1 MYFSNITSL
10 GELKRQYRKLA
21 LANHPDRGGSEEA
34 MKAINAEFEKLYAV
48 WEHRPERSNDP
59 NGYDDDFAAA
69 SAKEYTSYVYN
80 EYKWAGS
87 NWKLHHEYSNKKI
100 CQYVRTWLKERYPSY
115 EWRVNKNGY
124 NSVNVRL
131 MKADFYP
138 LVDRTRGYCEVSKYR
153 CFDDS
158 DLTERGR
165 DVFQNVIE
173 FVESWNFD
181 DSDAMTD
188 YFHVNF
194 YATFSVGDY
203 GKSFVF
209 EPLSLK
215 GKDKV
220 FVRHAGPVERAVKA
234 AMGQGNRFDYN
245 KVYNRGTNEYEP
257 ETDKPKVLV
266 RDDENGWP
274 LWYSQPSLVKSR
286 IAKLAEVG
294 ITARSCK
301 RGIELVCYSDE
312 LLAKLAAEKAAEDER
327 ERRFYAGESRQS
339 TILAEKAERP
349 ANGIQIIDYSERAF
363 AVVGDTRD
371 LADIFKEMG
380 GRFNPKLKCG
390 AGWIFSKRHLDKL
403 QKFANC

>member
-1 MYFSNITSL
+1 MYFQNITSL

-21 LANHPDRGGSEEA
+21 MANHPDRGGSEDA
-34 MKAINAEFEKLYAV
+34 MKAINAEFEKLFAV
-48 WEHRPERSNDP
+48 WETRTTAANDCS
-59 NGYDDDFAAA
+59 GYADDFA
-69 SAKEYTSYVYN
+69 SATAQEYTSYVYN
-80 EYKWAGS
+80 EFKFEGS
-87 NWKLHHEYSNKKI
+87 NWKTHHELSNKKI
-100 CQYVRTWLKERYPSY
+100 CEYVRTWLKERYPAY
-115 EWRVNKNGY
+115 EWRVNKSGY

-138 LVDRTRGYCEVSKYR
+138 LVDRTKGYCEVSKYR
-153 CFDDS
+153 CFEDS

-165 DVFQNVIE
+165 EVFQNVIE
-173 FVESWNFD
+173 YVQSWNFD

-215 GKDKV
+215 GKGKV

-245 KVYNRGTNEYEP
+245 KVYNRDKNEYEP

-266 RDDENGWP
+266 RDDETGWP

-294 ITARSCK
+294 ITARPSK

-312 LLAKLAAEKAAEDER
+312 LLAKLEAEKAAEDER
-327 ERRFYAGESRQS
+327 ERAFYAGERRQS
-339 TILAEKAERP
+339 TTLPQNAENSPE
-349 ANGIQIIDYSERAF
+349 GVQIIDYSDKAF
-363 AVVGDTRD
+363 AIVGDTRKY
-371 LADIFKEMG
+371 ANAFKLIG
-380 GRFNPKLKCG
+380 GRYNPKLKCG
-390 AGWIFSKRHLDKL
+390 AGWIFSKRHFDAIKS
-403 QKFANC
+403 AMA